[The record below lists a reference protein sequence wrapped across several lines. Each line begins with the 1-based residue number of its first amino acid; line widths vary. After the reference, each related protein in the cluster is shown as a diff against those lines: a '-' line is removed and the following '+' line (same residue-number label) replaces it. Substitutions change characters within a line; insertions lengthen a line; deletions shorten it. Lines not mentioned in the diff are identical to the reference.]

1 MTVFNR
7 IMDRLILISKKKYT
21 FESRHEVR
29 VNLILTLTPCPS
41 PDPDPHPHPDP
52 DPHPHPHPSPSP
64 IPNPNPTQAIL
75 APYDYFEF
83 GQEYVKPL
91 VNFESSYVRSMQ
103 PPHPSPCP
111 YP

>member
-1 MTVFNR
+1 MVTVFNR

-52 DPHPHPHPSPSP
+52 DPHPHPHPN
-64 IPNPNPTQAIL
+64 PNPNQVALAHAISPSRS
-75 APYDYFEF
+75 AKI
-83 GQEYVKPL
+83 VKGPEL
-91 VNFESSYVRSMQ
+91 KGSLW
-103 PPHPSPCP
+103 
-111 YP
+111 